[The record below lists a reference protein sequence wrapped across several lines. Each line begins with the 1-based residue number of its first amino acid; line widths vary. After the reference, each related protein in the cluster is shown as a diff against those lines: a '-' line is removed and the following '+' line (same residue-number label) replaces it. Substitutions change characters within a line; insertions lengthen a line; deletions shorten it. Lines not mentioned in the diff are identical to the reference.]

1 MVVGCVSYER
11 GSLLMVMHWRQLL
24 WIAFGWLSM
33 VVVDSRG
40 WVWVLWIVK
49 VIIMGREVTIDY
61 AFRSSSICVGLLFL
75 ILFGHYFFI
84 Y

>member
-1 MVVGCVSYER
+1 
-11 GSLLMVMHWRQLL
+11 
-24 WIAFGWLSM
+24 M

-61 AFRSSSICVGLLFL
+61 AFRSSLICVGLLFP